1 MITCYFSRNFK
12 KVKGQTLKTEG
23 HSRQSKDQ
31 VQMFRGKNMLCF
43 FKECQRPAGK
53 AGVKFMVHKSR
64 IIEDHG
70 KDKNFLLRDWKSSEV
85 LSRAVTVT
93 DFLLRR
99 TAVVAVL
106 RIFYIGQG
114 LK

>member
-1 MITCYFSRNFK
+1 
-12 KVKGQTLKTEG
+12 
-23 HSRQSKDQ
+23 
-31 VQMFRGKNMLCF
+31 MLCL
-43 FKECQRPAGK
+43 FKECQRPAGE
-53 AGVKFMVHKSR
+53 AGMKFVVHKSQ
-64 IIEDHG
+64 IIEDHD
-70 KDKNFLLRDWKSSEV
+70 KNKNFLLRNWKSLEI

-114 LK
+114 LKLGDQSGGRLSSPQKKWWWPGQRCLGSKW